1 MKEMEVRR
9 IVKEK
14 QSTAQVARASLTQ
27 RQAPKLNVSMLF
39 DGGYD
44 SGVDAYMDDMEEEEQ
59 RKKELERQKQEDLV
73 NLVPIDTLIFC
84 FSGYMFNLFI
94 SFT

>member
-1 MKEMEVRR
+1 MK
-9 IVKEK
+9 
-14 QSTAQVARASLTQ
+14 
-27 RQAPKLNVSMLF
+27 KL
-39 DGGYD
+39 
-44 SGVDAYMDDMEEEEQ
+44 EEEEQ